1 MNKKKLFSN
10 NINNNN
16 KINNLMVKRYN
27 TIWNSIIKIY
37 KEVKFIYK
45 IKNKKT
51 DKTTY
56 CILLFFFVELI
67 KLN

>member
-10 NINNNN
+10 NINNN

-45 IKNKKT
+45 IKNKNHS
-51 DKTTY
+51 
-56 CILLFFFVELI
+56 F
-67 KLN
+67 